1 MGSTSPD
8 LDLDLDIQTLTIA
21 TFHAAL
27 SNKTTT
33 CTDLIQTYLTRITKY
48 NPTLNS
54 LINTNPHALSLAEEK
69 DLETQ
74 SLLSES
80 KPFPPL
86 HGIPIIVKDN
96 ISTKDI
102 PTTAGVYALRTL
114 STRTDS
120 DVVSRLRDAGA
131 IILAK
136 ANLHEFALQGTS
148 TSSLGGQCLNPFDG
162 SRTPGGSS
170 GGTAVAIA
178 AGLGLV
184 GLGSDTVNSLRSP
197 ASACGIVGFR
207 PSWGRVSVEGA
218 VPVSGVQDVL
228 GPMGKTVRDVR
239 AVFDIMKIGE
249 REVNEGEGKGEGE
262 GSRRRIRIGIL
273 DAYFGLDDPETDL
286 SEDLVHENE
295 IVQDIVNE
303 AISAIR
309 SSSGSD
315 IEFIHINP
323 TTHPDWRF
331 TTLYS
336 TADTQIY
343 EFQERLNTFLQSPTV
358 ISPYHSLEA
367 IAESG
372 DYDKNAVT
380 EVFTATLKDPES
392 FSLSSPGYQTRLKN
406 ISILK
411 DSVKQCFEKNDI
423 DALIYPHQRQL
434 VVQIGTTVQPRRNG
448 ILAALTGRPAICIP
462 AGFSPPTS
470 TAIQGVP
477 VGLEL
482 MGRVGWDEELL
493 DLAER
498 IEGIL
503 QKRRVPNMEWI

>member
-1 MGSTSPD
+1 MGSTSPP
-8 LDLDLDIQTLTIA
+8 LSLDIQTLTIP

-27 SNKTTT
+27 SSKTTT

-48 NPTLNS
+48 NPMLNS
-54 LINTNPHALSLAEEK
+54 LININPQALSLAKEK

-74 SLLSES
+74 SLLSEN
-80 KPFPPL
+80 KPLPPL
-86 HGIPIIVKDN
+86 HGVPIIVKDN

-102 PTTAGVYALRTL
+102 PTTAGVSALRGLVTK
-114 STRTDS
+114 TDS
-120 DVVSRLRDAGA
+120 DVVSRLKDAGA

-148 TSSLGGQCLNPFDG
+148 TSSAGGQCLNPFDP

-178 AGLGLV
+178 SGLGLV

-207 PSWGRVSVEGA
+207 PSWGRVSTQGV
-218 VPVSGVQDVL
+218 VPVSGVQDVV
-228 GPMGKTVRDVR
+228 GPMGGSAVDVR
-239 AVFDIMKIGE
+239 VVFDVLKVDK
-249 REVNEGEGKGEGE
+249 REVSGECE
-262 GSRRRIRIGIL
+262 GSRRRTIRIGIL
-273 DAYFGLDDPETDL
+273 DAYFGLDDPNTDL
-286 SEDLVHENE
+286 STNLIHENE
-295 IVQDIVNE
+295 IVQDIIND
-303 AISAIR
+303 AISSI
-309 SSSGSD
+309 SGSKSGSD

-343 EFQERLNTFLQSPTV
+343 EFQERLNTFLQSPEV
-358 ISPYHSLEA
+358 ISPYHSLKE

-380 EVFTATLKDPES
+380 EVFTAPLKDPET

-411 DSVKQCFEKNDI
+411 DSMNECFEKNDI
-423 DALIYPHQRQL
+423 DALVYPHQRQL
-434 VVQIGTTVQPRRNG
+434 VVEIGTTLQPRRNG

-462 AGFSPPTS
+462 AV
-470 TAIQGVP
+470 QGVP

-482 MGRVGWDEELL
+482 MGRVDCDEELL
-493 DLAER
+493 GLAER

-503 QKRRVPNMEWI
+503 QRRVPNMERIE

>member
-1 MGSTSPD
+1 MGSISPT
-8 LDLDLDIQTLTIA
+8 LSFDIQPLTIA
-21 TFHAAL
+21 TFHVAL

-54 LINTNPHALSLAEEK
+54 LININPHALSLAKEK

-86 HGIPIIVKDN
+86 HGIPIVVKDN

-120 DVVSRLRDAGA
+120 DVVSRLRNAGA

-239 AVFDIMKIGE
+239 AVFDIMKIDE
-249 REVNEGEGKGEGE
+249 REVNEGEGEGEGE
-262 GSRRRIRIGIL
+262 GSRRRRIRIGIL
-273 DAYFGLDDPETDL
+273 DAYFGLDDSETDL

-303 AISAIR
+303 AISSIR

-331 TTLYS
+331 ATLYS

-343 EFQERLNTFLQSPTV
+343 EFQERLNSFLQSPTV
-358 ISPYHSLEA
+358 ISPYHSLQE

-380 EVFTATLKDPES
+380 EVFTATLKDPET

-411 DSVKQCFEKNDI
+411 DSVRQCFEKNDI

-462 AGFSPPTS
+462 GEFFQHTNILVCPY
-470 TAIQGVP
+470 
-477 VGLEL
+477 LEL
-482 MGRVGWDEELL
+482 LL
-493 DLAER
+493 TLYT
-498 IEGIL
+498 
-503 QKRRVPNMEWI
+503 